1 MRALTVALVLT
12 GFIAGCASHEPSHES
27 SYPGASPR
35 YYTTKSECESA
46 GRTWN
51 KISDVC
57 M

>member
-1 MRALTVALVLT
+1 MKTVAIALVLAA
-12 GFIAGCASHEPSHES
+12 FLAGCASTET

-35 YYTTKSECESA
+35 SHTTKSECESA
-46 GRTWN
+46 GRTWD

>member
-1 MRALTVALVLT
+1 MKTVAIALVLA
-12 GFIAGCASHEPSHES
+12 GFLAGCASHES

-35 YYTTKSECESA
+35 SYTTKSECESA

-51 KISDVC
+51 GISGVC

>member
-1 MRALTVALVLT
+1 MKTVAIALVIV
-12 GFIAGCASHEPSHES
+12 GFLAGCASQSHDS

-35 YYTTKSECESA
+35 SYTTKSECESA

-51 KISDVC
+51 GISGVC